1 MAIVDFSGKARN
13 PPRPATL
20 ATSLEPFLADLDHL
34 ERLRPHTLRA
44 YRYELAAAAA
54 DPRVAHPLDDLQLDE
69 LEAWLVRAPAAAST
83 LGRRVATFRRFFAWA
98 CQHGLCQHNPLADR
112 APLRGRR
119 RLPRPIREQHEQRA
133 LDAAI
138 AATPQPYRLLFL
150 LLRETGRRIGEVLGL
165 RWADVTLDVGRE
177 ALRVREPKNG
187 LERTVILGP
196 TATPRALRGLRATR
210 RALGRRPAGHE
221 LLFCSNRGTRL
232 SYDAAHYQWAKLCK
246 VDGLV
251 EPDGAP
257 RYTPHQLRHTR
268 GSELIAQGQRV
279 EIVQRVLG
287 HRDIRSTL
295 NYAELQDTQVR
306 AALEGLAQR

>member
-54 DPRVAHPLDDLQLDE
+54 DPRFAHPLDDLQLDE
-69 LEAWLVRAPAAAST
+69 LEAWLVRAPAAPST
-83 LGRRVATFRRFFAWA
+83 LGRRVATLRRFFAWA
-98 CQHGLCQHNPLADR
+98 CQHGLCRHNPLADR

-119 RLPRPIREQHEQRA
+119 RLPRPIREQQKERA

-187 LERTVILGP
+187 LERTVMAQRRHRARSAASAPRAVRSDDDQPGTSCSSAP
-196 TATPRALRGLRATR
+196 TAAHASRTMLRITNGPSCARSPAWSSRTARRGIHPTSYGTPV
-210 RALGRRPAGHE
+210 
-221 LLFCSNRGTRL
+221 
-232 SYDAAHYQWAKLCK
+232 AA
-246 VDGLV
+246 
-251 EPDGAP
+251 
-257 RYTPHQLRHTR
+257 
-268 GSELIAQGQRV
+268 S
-279 EIVQRVLG
+279 
-287 HRDIRSTL
+287 
-295 NYAELQDTQVR
+295 
-306 AALEGLAQR
+306 